1 MNKTPKRTHREMEL
15 LDALHELGGSARSAE
30 LAKALDLSEETVRR
44 TILSLSKSGVLERMD
59 GAPETGVIGMP
70 APSGVFLGVKD
81 KRATLNRAPIQSS
94 DRERLD
100 QAILYINE
108 GEKIYGAL
116 PGVFDRLLTTRQTR
130 RFSYD
135 CSPDALLPA
144 GHVDAVVDYDL
155 QPYDRLPLMTVIEE
169 SVGMITYRDGN
180 PLTLH
185 SDGRVIL
192 AATAIARPAFSV
204 GA

>member
-1 MNKTPKRTHREMEL
+1 MTKTPKRTHREMEL
-15 LDALHELGGSARSAE
+15 LDAPHRLDGAARSAE
-30 LAKALDLSEETVRR
+30 LAKTLDLSEETARR

-59 GAPETGVIGMP
+59 GAPETSATGMP
-70 APSGVFLGVKD
+70 APSKIFLGVKD

-130 RFSYD
+130 RFAYD
-135 CSPDALLPA
+135 CYPDALLPA

-155 QPYDRLPLMTVIEE
+155 QPYDCLPSMTVIED

-185 SDGRVIL
+185 SDERVIL

>member
-1 MNKTPKRTHREMEL
+1 MTKTPKRTHREMEL

-30 LAKALDLSEETVRR
+30 LAKTLDLSEETVRR
-44 TILSLSKSGVLERMD
+44 TILSLSKSGGLERMD
-59 GAPETGVIGMP
+59 RAPETGATGMP
-70 APSGVFLGVKD
+70 APSKIFLGVKD
-81 KRATLNRAPIQSS
+81 KRATLNRAAIQSS

-108 GEKIYGAL
+108 GEKIYGAFSV
-116 PGVFDRLLTTRQTR
+116 VFDRLLTTRQTR
-130 RFSYD
+130 RFAYD
-135 CSPDALLPA
+135 CYPDALLPA
-144 GHVDAVVDYDL
+144 EHVDAVVDYDL
-155 QPYDRLPLMTVIEE
+155 QPYDCLPLMTVIEE
-169 SVGMITYRDGN
+169 SCGMITYRDSN

-185 SDGRVIL
+185 SDERVIL